1 MLKIEYKDHIG
12 YENKRLENE
21 LHSRM
26 AAYRAS
32 VGGQDLTMMQCWI
45 IRFLYEH
52 EEEEVYQ
59 RDIEAEFSIARSTA
73 TGILKLMEKK
83 GYIRRVSVERDARL
97 KKLELTALGVNM
109 EEGTIRNINQMET
122 LLRQGISDE
131 ELEVF
136 FRVIRKMRSNI
147 EIQQGETNRRR
158 E

>member
-32 VGGQDLTMMQCWI
+32 VGGEDLTMMQCWI

-59 RDIEAEFSIARSTA
+59 RDIEAEFSIARST
-73 TGILKLMEKK
+73 
-83 GYIRRVSVERDARL
+83 RR
-97 KKLELTALGVNM
+97 
-109 EEGTIRNINQMET
+109 
-122 LLRQGISDE
+122 
-131 ELEVF
+131 
-136 FRVIRKMRSNI
+136 
-147 EIQQGETNRRR
+147 
-158 E
+158 

>member
-26 AAYRAS
+26 AAYRAP
-32 VGGQDLTMMQCWI
+32 VGGEDLTMMQCWI

>member
-32 VGGQDLTMMQCWI
+32 VGGEDLTKMQCWI

>member
-26 AAYRAS
+26 AADRAS
-32 VGGQDLTMMQCWI
+32 VGGEDLTMMQCWI

>member
-26 AAYRAS
+26 AAYRVS
-32 VGGQDLTMMQCWI
+32 VGGEDLTMMQCWI

>member
-32 VGGQDLTMMQCWI
+32 VGGEDLTMMQCWI

-122 LLRQGISDE
+122 LLRQGIS
-131 ELEVF
+131 LKSWKYFSV
-136 FRVIRKMRSNI
+136 
-147 EIQQGETNRRR
+147 
-158 E
+158 

>member
-1 MLKIEYKDHIG
+1 MTRVVVTHT
-12 YENKRLENE
+12 LE
-21 LHSRM
+21 
-26 AAYRAS
+26 AALLRRY
-32 VGGQDLTMMQCWI
+32 D
-45 IRFLYEH
+45 
-52 EEEEVYQ
+52 
-59 RDIEAEFSIARSTA
+59 
-73 TGILKLMEKK
+73 GILVLKNGRIAESGSFDELMEKK

-147 EIQQGETNRRR
+147 EIQQEETNRRR